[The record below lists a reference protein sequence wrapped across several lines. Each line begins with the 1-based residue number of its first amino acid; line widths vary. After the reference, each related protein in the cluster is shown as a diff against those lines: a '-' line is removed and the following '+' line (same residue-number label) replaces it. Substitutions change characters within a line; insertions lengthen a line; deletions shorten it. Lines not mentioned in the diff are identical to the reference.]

1 MTTETAIPSFLGA
14 AVQRRED
21 PALITALSGNV
32 PDGVT
37 PGLDEE
43 IHLKS
48 GGLNFP
54 SGCHLAV
61 VDIDPESGSPRLDRM
76 WAVDDA
82 GNIVNPCWPT
92 ASVIA
97 DSDKESAR
105 PCGRRS
111 YTTRTAT
118 WSRPRFMDYLIPTAV
133 SLSLFGLAGT
143 VTPTP
148 TNPLGAKGLGEAG
161 AIGSTP
167 AVVNAVA
174 DALGGADVQLPVTSE
189 QIWRILH
196 S

>member
-82 GNIVNPCWPT
+82 GNIVNPMLAHGQRHRGLGQGVCQALWEK
-92 ASVIA
+92 VIYDEDGNLVTSSFHGLS
-97 DSDKESAR
+97 DSDRGISFVVWSCWDCHPDADESPWSQRAGRGRGNWLNTRGGQRCRR
-105 PCGRRS
+105 P
-111 YTTRTAT
+111 
-118 WSRPRFMDYLIPTAV
+118 
-133 SLSLFGLAGT
+133 
-143 VTPTP
+143 
-148 TNPLGAKGLGEAG
+148 
-161 AIGSTP
+161 
-167 AVVNAVA
+167 
-174 DALGGADVQLPVTSE
+174 LGGADVQTPVTSE